1 MSSQTNPAPETNA
14 TADRVA
20 VTLPTD
26 APALRN
32 DYQLP
37 MALALL
43 AALEAVNVAKSKG
56 WDVTATVVDM
66 SGTPIVTLRGDGA
79 TIHTKDTAFR
89 KAYTI
94 VTTGPI
100 FHITATSQFV
110 ALLSKY
116 NALEGQALAS
126 TPYMMPLAGGVAI
139 QANGQIIAGLG
150 VGGCPG
156 AANDEICALAAV
168 AKIQDL
174 LPH

>member
-1 MSSQTNPAPETNA
+1 MPADAQVSQSGY
-14 TADRVA
+14 V
-20 VTLPTD
+20 
-26 APALRN
+26 
-32 DYQLP
+32 LP
-37 MALALL
+37 MNLALQ

-66 SGTPIVTLRGDGA
+66 AGTPIVVLRGDRA
-79 TIHTKDTAFR
+79 TIHTKDTAYR

-100 FHITATSQFV
+100 FHITLTSQFV

-116 NALEGQALAS
+116 NPLEAQALAS
-126 TPYMMPLAGGVAI
+126 TPNIMPLAGGVAI
-139 QANGQIIAGLG
+139 EAHGEIVAGLG

-156 AANDEICALAAV
+156 AANDEICAEAGV

-174 LPH
+174 LPR